1 MVLTP
6 KTGEFH
12 ELRKELDDI
21 VTKEGSLSPDRLQG
35 VLKEK
40 DIDPVEFRD
49 AWKEFKDT
57 GYELDRPGFLVGRL
71 AMRAVGDTAT
81 GIGRLLAPK
90 SVENWAEQ
98 YFDKNLPQGVKRT
111 MSELFDP
118 YHGDGW
124 VEPLAGE
131 LASLV
136 IPYTGFLKGYKFG
149 KSFISEKNLSRLGLA
164 DKPQKII
171 KAKRTTPA
179 IFGSVQDQVLKKHLI
194 GKGRGTW
201 ARRQRMKRRGKG
213 LVREGIGFGGAMTVV
228 NGPEEDFLTDLIEE
242 YPETLKIFQGLA
254 IDPNDS
260 QLRQELNAFLNN
272 TVLEIPFAVGGGAAI
287 WAGPLLASAARRI
300 GLSKTIVEK
309 TKLDKVAKMSREWL
323 TSKYGVDD
331 VVLSLGLRRFFAP
344 NKAVSEADGISQ
356 DFKRVVTEESE
367 AARKNKKPVDK
378 DVLLKRMNRALG
390 GESYSNPDYNRR
402 AQEAAMATLRATGY
416 NKTADLLEGMRVH
429 LDEFSKAITDVN
441 GNDLVT
447 GDLKVTIDSNLGF
460 YMNRAYRL
468 FDDPSF
474 KGWDELS
481 DSIKANAMKYMETQG
496 INNLDAEWVLK
507 KILARGTTEK
517 DFKNGIKL
525 LAKTFSDGNKPFLAR
540 GRVPWQIR
548 DLMQEIKD
556 PYKNF
561 ARTYEK
567 LSVAKAEADFM
578 HDIRKHLLNH
588 DLAVIGEP
596 SKYGYRLTERSG
608 RPKGTTNEESIIN
621 LQEISQERLNK
632 ILGKSNVR
640 PTDVDPD
647 TGRIKKRVVNPL
659 EDLFVSESYA
669 KFLNEGIE
677 YLSPMNATWQKFLM
691 LKVASQ
697 TAKTVLSPA
706 THGRNIMGNV
716 ALMIANGYKPYALG
730 GENNPFA
737 IVGKRLKGYSTE
749 ELGRYVGRLQE
760 LGIIDSSVKAQT
772 LKKNASEV
780 FNFDPATR
788 MEALSR
794 SKAGKVVG
802 KTFELYQAEDD
813 VFKMLHFQKT
823 MDDMRKW
830 NLGVTDD
837 VLEEMAAAR
846 TRDLMPN
853 YALVPKAVKML
864 RRWPLSDFAAWPS
877 EMMRVSKNLLK
888 YTYDDVTG
896 KTAQKLKDKGF
907 DINPKAAEAI
917 RDQGYRRMGGLVAAS
932 MAGDVAQNYSMNIAG
947 LSQEDVYNINRLSPP
962 WSQNT
967 AKVFLSPLNMDE
979 NEHFGVDYVNL
990 GPIDPFSYLKA
1001 PARMLVSHLASGKT
1015 LEKPDINA
1023 MLLSGYSNVVEPFLG
1038 LSMAAEAMTNVVQGV
1053 GTREGLEEASKD
1065 IPGFGL
1071 RMAKEVYDLLEPGA
1085 VNLLMR
1091 QLDYNRRKG
1100 AGVTEGAQS
1109 QFGYTMPHREFFDF
1123 GEGGTGDSG
1132 ALLRWI
1138 GIRPQRL
1145 DISAGMRRTLLP
1157 IIKNIDNAT
1166 AEFTNEISDTKGL
1179 SQEKIFDIYRKNVMK
1194 QLEQYQELNSYT
1206 EIYDDLLKDAHLTEG
1221 DRDALIRKGITK
1233 DFALDLNANL
1243 IPYMDRTRRNVFYP
1257 FTPSQGAHKRARLM
1271 TGVPL
1276 PMEQIRRYQ
1285 RAVSG
1290 KKITNK

>member
-6 KTGEFH
+6 KMAEFH
-12 ELRKELDDI
+12 KLREGLDQI
-21 VTKEGSLSPDRLQG
+21 AAEQGGISPNQVESFLQDKG
-35 VLKEK
+35 VDLKE
-40 DIDPVEFRD
+40 FQG

-57 GYELDRPGFLVGRL
+57 GYELDRPGFLLGRI
-71 AMRAVGDTAT
+71 AGRAVGETAKA
-81 GIGRLLAPK
+81 LAPE
-90 SVENWAEQ
+90 SLENWTEQ
-98 YFDKNLPQGVKRT
+98 KIAKNLPEGVRRS

-118 YHGDGW
+118 YHGDGFI
-124 VEPLAGE
+124 EPLAAE
-131 LASLV
+131 LASLA
-136 IPYTGFLKGYKFG
+136 IPYTGLMKGYKYG
-149 KSFISEKNLSRLGLA
+149 KSFISEKNLSRLGLL
-164 DKPQKII
+164 DKPQKIV
-171 KAKRTTPA
+171 KAKRLTPR
-179 IFGSVQDQVLKKHLI
+179 ILGSVQEQVLKPHRK
-194 GKGRGTW
+194 GKGKGVW
-201 ARRQRMKRRGKG
+201 AKRERLKKRGKG
-213 LVREGIGFGGAMTVV
+213 LVREGLGFSGAVTII
-228 NGPEEDFLTDLIEE
+228 NGPEEDWLTDLIAE
-242 YPETLKIFQGLA
+242 YPETMGMFQGLA
-254 IDPNDS
+254 IDPKDPK
-260 QLRQELNAFLNN
+260 LLQELNAFLNN
-272 TVLEIPFAVGGGAAI
+272 TILEAPFALGGGAAI
-287 WAGPLLASAARRI
+287 YFGPKLAEAARRI

-309 TKLDKVAKMSREWL
+309 TKLDKVAKRSKEWL

-344 NKAVSEADGISQ
+344 NKAISEADGIAQ
-356 DFKRVVTEESE
+356 DFKRIVKEESA
-367 AARKNKKPVDK
+367 AARKNKKPIGEDE
-378 DVLLKRMNRALG
+378 LLKRMNRALG
-390 GESYSNPDYNRR
+390 GESYSTPDYNRR
-402 AQEAAMATLRATGY
+402 AQEAAMTTLRATGY

-429 LDEFSKAITDVN
+429 LDEFSKSLTDVN

-474 KGWDELS
+474 KGWDELD
-481 DSIKANAMKYMETQG
+481 DSIKANAMNYMNEQG

-507 KILARGTTEK
+507 QILARGRTEK

-525 LAKTFSDGNKPFLAR
+525 LAKTFTDGNKPFLRR
-540 GRVPWQIR
+540 GGVPWQIR

-567 LSVAKAEADFM
+567 LSIAKAEADFM

-588 DLAVIGEP
+588 ELAVIGEP
-596 SKYGYRLTERSG
+596 SKYGYRLTQQAG
-608 RPKGTTNEESIIN
+608 RPKNTTNEEALIN
-621 LQEISQERLNK
+621 LKDISQERLKK
-632 ILGKSNVR
+632 ILGQSNVN
-640 PTDVDPD
+640 PTQPSPL
-647 TGRIKKRVVNPL
+647 TGKIEPRVVNPL
-659 EDLFVSESYA
+659 EDLFVNESYA

-677 YLSPMNATWQKFLM
+677 YLSPINATWQKFLM

-716 ALMIANGYKPYALG
+716 ILMVANGYKPYALG
-730 GENNPFA
+730 GEQNPFA
-737 IVGKRLKGYSTE
+737 IVANLLTGYSDE
-749 ELGRYVGRLQE
+749 QLGKYVGRLQE

-780 FNFDPATR
+780 FNFDPGTR
-788 MEALSR
+788 MEQLSR

-813 VFKMLHFQKT
+813 LFKMLHFQKT

-896 KTAQKLKDKGF
+896 KTAKKLRDKGF
-907 DINPKAAEAI
+907 DINAEAAEAI
-917 RDQGYRRMGGLVAAS
+917 RDQGYRRMGGLVSAS

-962 WSQNT
+962 WSQDT
-967 AKVFLSPLNMDE
+967 AKIFLSPLNMDE
-979 NEHFGVDYVNL
+979 NKHFGIDFVNL

-1001 PARMLVSHLASGKT
+1001 PARMLVSHLKSGKN
-1015 LEKPDINA
+1015 LERPDINA

-1038 LSMAAEAMTNVVQGV
+1038 LSMASEAMMNIMQGA

-1085 VNLLMR
+1085 LNLFMR

-1109 QFGYTMPHREFFDF
+1109 KFGYTMPHREFFDPL
-1123 GEGGTGDSG
+1123 GEEGRGQSG

-1157 IIKNIDNAT
+1157 LIKNIDNAT
-1166 AEFTNEISDTKGL
+1166 AEFTNNISDPRGMP
-1179 SQEKIFDIYRKNVMK
+1179 QEKIFDFYRKAVMK

-1206 EIYDDLLKDAHLTEG
+1206 EIYDDLLKDAHLTESN
-1221 DRDALIRKGITK
+1221 RNALIRKGITK
-1233 DFALDLNANL
+1233 DFSLKLNANL
-1243 IPYMDRTRRNVFYP
+1243 IPYMDRTRRNIFYP
-1257 FTPSQGAHKRARLM
+1257 FNPTKAAQNVSRRY
-1271 TGVPL
+1271 TNVPI
-1276 PMEQIRRYQ
+1276 PWEKIRRYQ
-1285 RAVSG
+1285 KAMSG
-1290 KKITNK
+1290 TKITNK